1 MVDSHISKD
10 MSHWHFSDRGDIVS
24 YCHVHQVDDSHVE
37 PQKWGAGQSNEE
49 IEKGKFTASC
59 PCKEMQT

>member
-1 MVDSHISKD
+1 